1 MNMTSREGIGG
12 RKPGLIDYINVSY
25 NNKEYI
31 IGTIQFK
38 GEDIQFV
45 IDKDDFYKIEN
56 RAWHYTSNNYISSS
70 ITLNSNRKQ
79 LYLHNLVMNRLEH
92 PGKGATETVDH
103 INRNGLDN
111 RKENLRIISQ
121 SNQNINQSKKK
132 RSVLLPP
139 GCPINADDI
148 PRHIWYVRANGLHGD
163 RFAIEFKTEGLVW
176 KSTSSKAI
184 SIQEKLKQAR
194 EKLQEFYIQYPHLN
208 PVNTDKIQEIHMLND
223 SYNSILRLTQ
233 ATNTDS
239 HANSQTLLVPD

>member
-12 RKPGLIDYINVSY
+12 RNPGLIDYRNVTY

-45 IDKDDFYKIEN
+45 FDNNDFYKIKDKP
-56 RAWHYTSNNYISSS
+56 WHFSSGNYISTGIIHDS
-70 ITLNSNRKQ
+70 KKKE
-79 LYLHNLVMNRLEH
+79 LYLHNLVMNRLDH

-176 KSTSSKAI
+176 KSTSSKVI
-184 SIQEKLKQAR
+184 TIQEKLKQAR
-194 EKLQEFYIQYPHLN
+194 DKLQEFYIQYPHLN

-233 ATNTDS
+233 ATNTGS
-239 HANSQTLLVPD
+239 HASPQTLLAPD